1 MKKNKKLLTLALL
14 SVLSLSSCGTNG
26 GSSSVVWWNPTTW
39 DFGWVEYLNPATWF
53 HSQDTTLEEE
63 VTSDD
68 SQVENTQGKQ
78 PIIFDIALNA
88 FGIANKK
95 TVTITTVPTD
105 AYVDLTWTVD
115 KTQVV
120 VTKTGQKTADIYVT
134 DYYAGFATVTVT
146 DAITSLSA
154 TGKVYSVGQFAW
166 GTPGTEYDTN
176 YLDASSSKVAITS
189 TNSLNPTASPKKI
202 GLTNA
207 EITNAKSASDA
218 GYPENGPI
226 INWND
231 MMTTVYVHIK
241 FNGSYAPMIYN
252 ATSSTMFGGDNT
264 TLYAHNLLNGGGNIV
279 SIPVTLVEGE
289 NVLVMCT
296 RNYNVAIA
304 SQTALTQMG
313 VGNGTFL
320 AFKIYRINPVT
331 GMSIGDNT
339 FFE

>member
-1 MKKNKKLLTLALL
+1 MKNNKKLLTLSIL
-14 SVLSLSSCGTNG
+14 SVLLLTSCGTSG

-39 DFGWVEYLNPATWF
+39 DFSWVEKLNPVTWF
-53 HSQDTTLEEE
+53 DNQDTTLEEE
-63 VTSDD
+63 VTSED

-105 AYVDLTWTVD
+105 AYVDLTWSVD

-134 DYYAGFATVTVT
+134 DYYAGYATVTVT

-176 YLDASSSKVAITS
+176 YLDASSSTVAITS

-202 GLTNA
+202 GLTNT
-207 EITNAKSASDA
+207 EITNAKAATDA

-226 INWND
+226 IAWND
-231 MMTTVYVHIK
+231 MMATVYVHIK

-252 ATSSTMFGGDNT
+252 MTNSTMYGGNNT
-264 TLYAHNLLNGGGNIV
+264 TLNAHNVLNGGGNIV
-279 SIPVTLVEGE
+279 SIPVTLVEGQ
-289 NVLVMCT
+289 NVLVMCI
-296 RNYNVAIA
+296 RNHTTAVT

-313 VGNGTFL
+313 VGNSNFM
-320 AFKIYRINPVT
+320 AFRLYRINPVT
-331 GMSIGDNT
+331 GMSLGDNT

>member
-1 MKKNKKLLTLALL
+1 MKNNKKLLTLSIL
-14 SVLSLSSCGTNG
+14 SVLLLTSCGTSG

-39 DFGWVEYLNPATWF
+39 DFSWVEKLNPVTWF
-53 HSQDTTLEEE
+53 DNQDTTLEEE

-105 AYVDLTWTVD
+105 AYVDLTWSVD

-154 TGKVYSVGQFAW
+154 TGKVYSVGKFDW

-176 YLDASSSKVAITS
+176 YLDASSSTVAITS

-202 GLTNA
+202 GLTNT
-207 EITNAKSASDA
+207 EITNAKAATDA

-226 INWND
+226 IGWND
-231 MMTTVYVHIK
+231 MMATVYVHIK

-252 ATSSTMFGGDNT
+252 ATSSTMFGGNNT

-279 SIPVTLVEGE
+279 SIPVTLVEGQ
-289 NVLVMCT
+289 NILVMCI
-296 RNYNVAIA
+296 RNHTTAVT

-313 VGNGTFL
+313 VGNSNFM
-320 AFKIYRINPVT
+320 AFRLYRINPVT
-331 GMSIGDNT
+331 GMSLGDNT